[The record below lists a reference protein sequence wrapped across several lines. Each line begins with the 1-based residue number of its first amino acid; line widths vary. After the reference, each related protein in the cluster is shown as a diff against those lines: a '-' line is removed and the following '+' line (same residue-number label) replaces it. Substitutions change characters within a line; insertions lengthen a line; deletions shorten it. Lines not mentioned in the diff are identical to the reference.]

1 MGNREENL
9 EDVRFLEDELF
20 VLDAKGW
27 LENEFLTWEWWVL
40 LSFFVVPWILWFIM
54 KKRKWFVESLLFGMI
69 VMNVT
74 LLLDTV
80 GMQFSFWEYP
90 VEFLPVIPRGF
101 PFDVSM
107 VPVAFILLF
116 QYFQTWKSFIIAQVI
131 MAVAYAFVGEP
142 FCEWL
147 HFVRYI
153 KWNYLYSF
161 VYYIILGIVVR
172 ALILKCMMVSK
183 RYYEKNWSPS

>member
-1 MGNREENL
+1 MGTREENL
-9 EDVRFLEDELF
+9 VDVRWLEDQLF

-27 LENEFLTWEWWVL
+27 LENEFLTWDWWIL
-40 LSFFVVPWILWFIM
+40 LCFFVVPWMLWFIM
-54 KKRKWFVESLLFGMI
+54 KKRKWFVESLLFGVI

-80 GMQFSFWEYP
+80 GMQFTFWEYP
-90 VEFLPVIPRGF
+90 VEFLPIIPRGF

-116 QYFQTWKSFIIAQVI
+116 QYFHTWKSFIIAQVI
-131 MAVAYAFVGEP
+131 MAVAYAFIGEP

-147 HFVRYI
+147 NLVHYL

-161 VYYIILGIVVR
+161 VYYIILGIGVR

-183 RYYEKNWSPS
+183 RYYEKKWSPS

>member
-1 MGNREENL
+1 
-9 EDVRFLEDELF
+9 
-20 VLDAKGW
+20 
-27 LENEFLTWEWWVL
+27 
-40 LSFFVVPWILWFIM
+40 M

-131 MAVAYAFVGEP
+131 MAIAYAFIGEP

-147 HFVRYI
+147 HLVRYF

-183 RYYEKNWSPS
+183 RYYEKKWSPS

>member
-1 MGNREENL
+1 MGTREENL
-9 EDVRFLEDELF
+9 EDVRFLEDQLF
-20 VLDAKGW
+20 LLDAKGW
-27 LENEFLTWEWWVL
+27 LENEFLTWEWWIL
-40 LSFFVVPWILWFIM
+40 LCFFVVPWMLWFIM
-54 KKRKWFVESLLFGMI
+54 KKRKWFVESLLFGVI

-80 GMQFSFWEYP
+80 GMQFTFWEYP

-101 PFDVSM
+101 SFDVSM

-131 MAVAYAFVGEP
+131 MAVAYAFIGEP

-147 HFVRYI
+147 NLVRYL

-161 VYYIILGIVVR
+161 VYYIILGIGVR
-172 ALILKCMMVSK
+172 ALILKCMLVSK
-183 RYYEKNWSPS
+183 RYYEKKWSPS

>member
-1 MGNREENL
+1 MDTIEENL
-9 EDVRFLEDELF
+9 EGVRFLEDELF
-20 VLDAKGW
+20 MLDARGW
-27 LENEFLTWEWWVL
+27 LENEFLTWEWWIL
-40 LSFFVVPWILWFIM
+40 LCFFVVPWIFWFVM

-131 MAVAYAFVGEP
+131 MAIAYAFIGEP

-147 HFVRYI
+147 HLVRYF

-183 RYYEKNWSPS
+183 RYYEKKWSPS